1 MITLKQIRAPSQ
13 FKPDGIGE
21 PLIGVRILV
30 LPDALTPITYP
41 ECNRTG
47 TEMLSRLLQAR
58 MELAGVRATK
68 PLRGLPLNRAFYMFT
83 VSDLPTAQESIKEV
97 LKELGLLG
105 WAQIAWHDPRE
116 EVWRVWHSKSGRFD
130 SPSAEEFAGE
140 KELFARIISA
150 IDAYTNSQDEPA
162 GQ

>member
-30 LPDALTPITYP
+30 FPDALTPIIYP

-47 TEMLSRLLQAR
+47 TEMLCRLLQAR
-58 MELAGVRATK
+58 MELAGVRVTK
-68 PLRGLPLNRAFYMFT
+68 PCRGLPFNRAFYMFR
-83 VSDLPTAQESIKEV
+83 VSNLTPAQESVKEV
-97 LKELGLLG
+97 LKELGLLD
-105 WAQIAWHDPRE
+105 W
-116 EVWRVWHSKSGRFD
+116 
-130 SPSAEEFAGE
+130 
-140 KELFARIISA
+140 
-150 IDAYTNSQDEPA
+150 